1 MAYLYHCRKIQ
12 EEKNKVGHPIKPNR
26 TPCIYGLYTGGVF
39 MSDVKKLRFL
49 KPETVEKLKLCME
62 MAGSD
67 AVDLM
72 TEAYGQDVFDKEG
85 RGGKVWLYKGAK
97 EALTCMEKLNRVLL
111 DDELSAGDGSD
122 RKVSPEAQAAALL
135 ESVAKKLEE
144 RKQRPS

>member
-1 MAYLYHCRKIQ
+1 
-12 EEKNKVGHPIKPNR
+12 
-26 TPCIYGLYTGGVF
+26 

-72 TEAYGQDVFDKEG
+72 TEAYGQDVFDKAG
-85 RGGKVWLYKGAK
+85 RGDKVWLYKGAK

-122 RKVSPEAQAAALL
+122 RKVSPEAQAAKLL
-135 ESVAKKLEE
+135 EAVASKLEA